1 MTLEDYHEIAKNLL
15 LSISYY
21 DKLEP
26 ELELELQ
33 QTNGWLKVTKL
44 NDVAGKAGQDGK
56 EASESIN
63 NVRNQRLKKNV
74 SQLKLFVIL
83 SSFQQTTLAVF
94 SLHLSILNLQS
105 LNVKSGVIEAKILGS
120 SRVFVS

>member
-1 MTLEDYHEIAKNLL
+1 ML

-74 SQLKLFVIL
+74 SQLKPRTHDLKPRR
-83 SSFQQTTLAVF
+83 SFIEAAF
-94 SLHLSILNLQS
+94 SQSKNPSMADSKTSRKQS
-105 LNVKSGVIEAKILGS
+105 LYLQKGFGLNQSKLNMVQV
-120 SRVFVS
+120 